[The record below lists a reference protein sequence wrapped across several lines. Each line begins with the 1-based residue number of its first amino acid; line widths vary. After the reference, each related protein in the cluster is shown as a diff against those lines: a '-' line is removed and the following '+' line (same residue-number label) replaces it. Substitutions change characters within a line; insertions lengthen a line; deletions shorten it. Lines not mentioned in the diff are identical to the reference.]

1 MSKQCT
7 KCQAVKGFDSF
18 KKDPRY
24 SGGFVNW
31 CFDCAKEYR
40 AAHYQKNK
48 EKAQAQNSAWYAA
61 NKEKQ
66 SAASK
71 AHYLKDPKAHIA
83 RVQKAKELRPEYYKE
98 ANKLNARKRRAERID
113 VRLRSRISSQFR
125 YCLGTGKGGM
135 TTAAMLGYSIQ
146 ELKAHLERQFARGMS
161 WANMGDWHID
171 HIVPLSSFQI
181 TASDDPTL
189 RQAWALPN
197 LRPLW
202 AAENIKKKDSREF
215 LL

>member
-1 MSKQCT
+1 MNKQCT
-7 KCQAVKGFDSF
+7 KCQAVKGLDSF

-31 CFDCAKEYR
+31 CFDCAREYR

-48 EKAQAQNSAWYAA
+48 EKVQAQNSAWHLQ
-61 NKEKQ
+61 NKEARNEAMKQ
-66 SAASK
+66 A
-71 AHYLKDPKAHIA
+71 YLKDPAKHAA
-83 RVQKAKELRPEYYKE
+83 RVSAAKKADPDKYRES
-98 ANKLNARKRRAERID
+98 NKLNARKRRAERID

-181 TASDDPTL
+181 TAPDDPAL